1 MIILEN
7 SDSIHEKHIDRQKN
21 ISVIKDKI
29 EILNEEM
36 CKLNQE
42 ITEMNSNEL
51 INRRG
56 WPKTRQAV
64 MSLIPPFHYYID
76 FYHEPEHE
84 ADIEIDTQTEGHVV
98 LSSNP
103 IHLVYYWW
111 IFQPEG
117 QDYMATCHNRTK
129 KRDFYKEEI
138 AKCEATYN
146 KKYNEIRLEEAKL
159 ETEEQSNID
168 YNNMEKLKTA
178 KKDLMPIY
186 HKKYTELYK
195 YVHSESILLAKIKQ
209 EEENIKLIYKILSD
223 SSLTFMGDILKNTLK
238 DDFITLVESFSLNK

>member
-1 MIILEN
+1 FITDKMIEYSKLMNEYNNFIEMIPQKLNDIHRLSKTINRIEIGLEN
-7 SDSIHEKHIDRQKN
+7 SNSIHEKHIDRQKN

-56 WPKTRQAV
+56 WPKTKEAD

-84 ADIEIDTQTEGHVV
+84 ADIEIVTQTEGHVV

-103 IHLVYYWW
+103 IHLVYGWW

-117 QDYMATCHNRTK
+117 QDYVATCHNRTK

-138 AKCEATYN
+138 AKCKATYN
-146 KKYNEIRLEEAKL
+146 KKYNERALEEAKL

-168 YNNMEKLKTA
+168 
-178 KKDLMPIY
+178 
-186 HKKYTELYK
+186 
-195 YVHSESILLAKIKQ
+195 Q
-209 EEENIKLIYKILSD
+209 
-223 SSLTFMGDILKNTLK
+223 F
-238 DDFITLVESFSLNK
+238 